1 MNGDRE
7 QPDTIGPDNVSEETV
22 RELKRLGLKLMLA
35 RMALA
40 WERLWPALW
49 PAVGVGGGFIALAL
63 FDILP
68 GLPMWLHGGVLAFF
82 ACGMGY
88 ALWHGARALSVP
100 GIGAGRRR
108 IESTSGLLHRPLSL
122 LRDKLASSDDDPA
135 ARMLWRLHRLRTIEK
150 IRGLRIGF
158 PSPGLSRRDPLA
170 LRGALLIILVI
181 AMTIAWG
188 DGVNRIARALA
199 PGVGGVVKGPAI
211 VDIWITPPA
220 YTGIA
225 PIFLTAGKERRDK
238 GTPAP
243 LLVSN
248 QDPPAKAGTTAL
260 RGPIA
265 IPEGSTVIAQLSGGW
280 GEPEL
285 IIGTAGTAFK
295 SVADGTYKLSAK
307 IEMMAGV
314 KQISVL
320 QGGREVG
327 TWPAFLVADQPPVV
341 SFADD
346 PGRSA
351 RSALRVTMEGTDDYG
366 FAEAKLIIR
375 RARLGGEEVKDEI
388 PGVTTP
394 KKGQKKNKKEA
405 AEEAKKQAKKKT
417 KWDLLAKLNA
427 PRVLNL
433 PLPGANIKD
442 IKESSYHDLTAD
454 PWAGLDV
461 YIQIV
466 AKDAY
471 GQEGAS
477 DSVTVTLP
485 ERRFRHP
492 VAKALVLLRKRLTY
506 DPDARS
512 DVLNEL
518 INLGTIPGAYDNDT
532 VVFLSIQS
540 MAHTLAFNPGAGVL
554 AEVQKL
560 MWDTALRLEDG
571 KLSLAER
578 RLRDIQ
584 RRLME
589 ALKKKAGN
597 AEIQKLMRELQ
608 QAMSEFLREM
618 MKGLKNLPNWAQPFN
633 PNSRNL
639 SSQDLQR
646 LLDRAKELAM
656 TGNLDAARQLLSMLR
671 EMLENLRSGRFA
683 QGQRGG
689 RKQSQAWRM
698 LQDLQ
703 DMMRRQQE
711 LMDKT
716 YRQSQEGMRQG
727 KPPSTKEGARKQGD
741 LKKKLQD
748 MLKRFGEMMGKV
760 PKSLGDAELAMREAL
775 EALRKSKPG
784 DAVGPQGKALENL
797 RRGLGQMAQQFM
809 RRFGQG
815 RGRGRGRG
823 RGLFGR
829 RGQGQMPFAYDPLGR
844 QLPNTGLTSD
854 DDVDIPDESET
865 QRAWEILQELR
876 RRAGEIGRP
885 DLEMDYLERLLRRF

>member
-1 MNGDRE
+1 MTGDRE
-7 QPDTIGPDNVSEETV
+7 QPDTFGPETV
-22 RELKRLGLKLMLA
+22 SSETARELKHLGRKLALA
-35 RMALA
+35 RLALA

-49 PAVGVGGGFIALAL
+49 PAVGISGAFVALAL
-63 FDILP
+63 FDVLP
-68 GLPMWLHGGVLAFF
+68 TLPVWLHGAVLALF
-82 ACGMGY
+82 AGALGY
-88 ALWHGARALSVP
+88 ALWRGMGALALP
-100 GIGAGRRR
+100 GVAAGRRR
-108 IESTSGLLHRPLSL
+108 IENSTGLLHRPLSM
-122 LRDKLASSDDDPA
+122 LRDHLASGDDDPA
-135 ARMLWRLHRLRTIEK
+135 ARPLWRLHQLRTIEK

-158 PSPGLSRRDPLA
+158 PAPGLSRRDPLA
-170 LRGALLIILVI
+170 LRGALLVILVI

-199 PGVGGVVKGPAI
+199 PGIGGVAKGPAI

-238 GTPAP
+238 GTRAP

-248 QDPPAKAGTTAL
+248 LLVSKQGSPAPTGGTGTK
-260 RGPIA
+260 GPIP
-265 IPEGSTVIAQLSGGW
+265 IPEGSTIIAQLSGGW
-280 GEPEL
+280 GKPQLVVGSE
-285 IIGTAGTAFK
+285 GTEFK

-307 IEMMAGV
+307 IDLGPDV
-314 KQISVL
+314 KQISVR
-320 QGGREVG
+320 QGGREIGV
-327 TWPAFLVADQPPVV
+327 WPVSLIVDRPPVV

-351 RSALRVTMEGTDDYG
+351 RGALRITMEGADDYG
-366 FAEAKLIIR
+366 FSEAKLIIR
-375 RARLGGEEVKDEI
+375 RARMGGEEVKDKI

-394 KKGQKKNKKEA
+394 EKGKEKKNSA
-405 AEEAKKQAKKKT
+405 SL
-417 KWDLLAKLNA
+417 DMLAKLNA
-427 PRVLNL
+427 PKLLNV
-433 PLPGANIKD
+433 PLPGTSIKD
-442 IKESSYHDLTAD
+442 IRETSYHDLTAD

-461 YIQIV
+461 FLQIV
-466 AKDAY
+466 AKDAA
-471 GQEGAS
+471 GQHGVS
-477 DSVTVTLP
+477 DLVTVTLP

-492 VAKALVLLRKRLTY
+492 VAKALVLLRKRLTF
-506 DPDARS
+506 DPDSRD
-512 DVLNEL
+512 DVMDEL

-532 VVFLSIQS
+532 IVFLAIQS
-540 MAHTLAFNPGAGVL
+540 MARTLAFNPSLGIIS
-554 AEVQKL
+554 EVQKL

-578 RLRDIQ
+578 RLREIQ
-584 RRLME
+584 KRLME
-589 ALKKKAGN
+589 ALKNKAGN

-608 QAMSEFLREM
+608 QAMAEFMREM
-618 MKGLKNLPNWAQPFN
+618 MKGLKNLPNWARPFD
-633 PNSRNL
+633 PNSRSL
-639 SSQDLQR
+639 SGQDLQR
-646 LLDRAKELAM
+646 LLDRARELAL

-683 QGQRGG
+683 QGRGG
-689 RKQSQAWRM
+689 RGRSQGWQM

-716 YRQSQEGMRQG
+716 YRQSQEGLRQG

-741 LKKKLQD
+741 LKKRLQEL
-748 MLKRFGEMMGKV
+748 LKRFGEMMGKV

-775 EALRKSKPG
+775 EALRKSRPG

-809 RRFGQG
+809 RRFS

-829 RGQGQMPFAYDPLGR
+829 RSGQMPFAYDPLGR

-876 RRAGEIGRP
+876 RRAGQVGRP
-885 DLEMDYLERLLRRF
+885 ELEMDYLERLLRRF